1 MKKNDILWQVFKE
14 SGLTQ
19 RAFATKVG
27 MDRPT
32 NISLWLSGHQE
43 ISFKKLEQ
51 IVKCFNYELDV
62 ELIKKKHR

>member
-43 ISFKKLEQ
+43 ISYKKLEH
-51 IVKCFNYELDV
+51 IAEYFGYELNV

>member
-32 NISLWLSGHQE
+32 NISLWLSGNQE
-43 ISFKKLEQ
+43 ISFKKLDQ
-51 IVKCFNYELDV
+51 IVKCFGYELNV

>member
-32 NISLWLSGHQE
+32 NISLWLSG
-43 ISFKKLEQ
+43 
-51 IVKCFNYELDV
+51 N
-62 ELIKKKHR
+62 